1 MGMHPNDRSR
11 LTFMVRYATRHPDRI
26 VPHARRLARDT
37 VLRLKSRDHVSYY
50 RAVMKSDAARSDEGA
65 VGSHTHESW
74 LKLGQLQFD
83 YLVSHGLKPGM
94 RMLEIGCGNLRAGRL
109 FIDHLDAGDYYGI
122 DISPDILL
130 AAQRTLA
137 ETGLQG
143 RLPHLTLV
151 NDLKLAFLPS
161 GYFDV
166 VHAHSVFSH
175 SPAEVIEE
183 CLAHVGRVM
192 KPGGFFDF
200 TFDRTDGAEH
210 HVLREDFY
218 YRTETLVALAG
229 RYGLAGQFMTDWEG
243 LPHQQSKLRVTR
255 PAELRYISFREAAG
269 REGDGGDRRVLED
282 GAGEAGRRGGER
294 HGKMGAVTWK
304 APDVERP
311 QGPLTGPERPMLQ
324 AFLDGHRATLLYKCA
339 GLTGEQLAGHAVPPS
354 GLSLLGLIRHMTKVE
369 RTWFRQRFAGEP
381 VDSPFGADRTADF
394 EQVDPARAAAD
405 YARLTEE
412 FKLADAAVA
421 NASLD
426 DTFTH
431 DGELMSLR
439 LIYLHMIEEYA
450 RHLGHADLLREQIDG
465 ATGE

>member
-1 MGMHPNDRSR
+1 MHSKDRSR
-11 LTFMVRYATRHPDRI
+11 LTFKVRYAARHPGRL
-26 VPHARRLARDT
+26 VPHARRLARDA
-37 VLRLKSRDHVSYY
+37 VLRFKTGDHVSYY

-74 LKLGQLQFD
+74 LKIGQMQFD

-109 FIDHLDAGDYYGI
+109 FIDHLNAGDYYGI

-130 AAQRTLA
+130 AAQRTVAEIDLQDKLPYLA
-137 ETGLQG
+137 VV
-143 RLPHLTLV
+143 R
-151 NDLKLAFLPS
+151 DLKLAFLPAD
-161 GYFDV
+161 YFDV

-175 SPAEVIEE
+175 SPIDVIEE

-200 TFDRTDGAEH
+200 TFDRTEGAEH

-218 YRTETLVALAG
+218 YRTETLVALAD
-229 RYGLAGQFMTDWEG
+229 RHGLTGQFMADWEE

-255 PAELRYISFREAAG
+255 RPELPRAGPSRSPAAWK
-269 REGDGGDRRVLED
+269 D
-282 GAGEAGRRGGER
+282 
-294 HGKMGAVTWK
+294 GAVTWK
-304 APDVERP
+304 APEVERSE
-311 QGPLTGPERPMLQ
+311 GPLTGAERPMLQ
-324 AFLDGHRATLLYKCA
+324 AFLDWQRETLLHKCA
-339 GLTGEQLAGHAVPPS
+339 GLTGEQLAERSVPPS
-354 GLSLLGLIRHMTKVE
+354 GLSLLGLVRHMTKVE
-369 RTWFRQRFAGEP
+369 RAWFRQRFAGES
-381 VDSPFGADRTADF
+381 VGNPFGEDKDADF
-394 EQVDPARAAAD
+394 ERLDPARAAAD

-421 NASLD
+421 HASLE
-426 DTFTH
+426 DTFVH
-431 DGELMSLR
+431 NGETMSLR
-439 LIYLHMIEEYA
+439 MIYLHMIEEYA